1 MMAQTRL
8 LALAAFVLC
17 GFWPIDKADAAVRLC
32 NETSYVLQVAAATRQ
47 GVASKTE
54 GWFNLNP
61 GACKNALADAP
72 NDAQTFVYG
81 KSDPAHAGDG
91 LVFDG
96 SERFCVAAENQ
107 TFSVEG
113 RRNCRRRGYVEAD
126 FAPVASGRGR
136 RLVTFTEK
144 NDFSSRRARTAGIQR
159 LLSDLQYDIGTID
172 GYGGERTREAESAYK
187 LRFGI
192 SGNPKGDDLLRK
204 LIQTARQ
211 EADERGL
218 ILCNRTQYLVWA
230 ASGRLQEDAFQST
243 GWLPVPAAECTQV
256 INSNLT
262 DRFYFYYAEAVHEDG
277 RPVRDAGRS
286 KIWGGDK
293 TLCTKPTRFTI
304 SGDENCSAR
313 GFEQRGFVQID
324 TGAAQRWKVNLD

>member
-1 MMAQTRL
+1 MLRFCRSL
-8 LALAAFVLC
+8 LFLTLLFGGVFIPA
-17 GFWPIDKADAAVRLC
+17 KAEASLRLC

-54 GWFNLNP
+54 GWFNINP
-61 GACKNALADAP
+61 GDCKEALSDMP
-72 NDAQTFVYG
+72 DDAQAFVYG

-107 TFSVEG
+107 VFSVEG

-126 FAPVASGRGR
+126 FAPVADGRGR

-144 NDFSSRRARTAGIQR
+144 NDYGRRRARMAGMQR
-159 LLSDLQYDIGTID
+159 LLSDLQYDIGTVD

-187 LRFGI
+187 LRFGVN
-192 SGNPKGDDLLRK
+192 SGLKGNELTRK
-204 LIQTARQ
+204 LIQTVRN

-218 ILCNRTQYLVWA
+218 IICNRTQYLVWA
-230 ASGRLQEDAFQST
+230 ASGQLRQDDFQST
-243 GWLPVPAAECTQV
+243 GWLPIPATQCAQV

-277 RPVRDAGRS
+277 RPVREAGRARV
-286 KIWGGDK
+286 WAGDK
-293 TLCTKPTRFTI
+293 ALCIKPTRFAIT
-304 SGDENCSAR
+304 GDENCLAR
-313 GFEQRGFVQID
+313 GFESRGFVQID
-324 TGAAQRWKVNLD
+324 TGTAQRWKVNLD